1 MELDPIVWYVVFVIS
16 ITSHEA
22 AHAAAAYLG
31 GDDTAYL
38 GGQVSLNPLPHMQRE
53 PFGMVLVPLLTA
65 LTRGFPIG
73 WASAPYDP
81 YWEERYPQRA
91 AWMAA
96 AGPGANIALALL
108 AFTAL
113 RLGLGLD
120 VFEVPYE
127 FSASR
132 LVSAD
137 EPFVDNLG
145 RFLSMLFALNV
156 ALALFNLMP
165 VPPLDGLSVLGLV
178 LPSDLALR
186 IKHALRSP
194 GPAIVGLLAVWMLF
208 PRVFGPV
215 FWQIAGLLYTGEV

>member
-1 MELDPIVWYVVFVIS
+1 MPLDAIVWYVVFVIS
-16 ITSHEA
+16 ITAHEA

-81 YWEERYPQRA
+81 YWEQRYPQRA

-108 AFTAL
+108 AFAGL
-113 RLGLGLD
+113 EIGLGTGAFALPD
-120 VFEVPYE
+120 TLC
-127 FSASR
+127 SSR
-132 LVSAD
+132 LVVAD
-137 EPFVDNLG
+137 DPFVENVG
-145 RFLSMLFALNV
+145 RFLSMLLALNV
-156 ALALFNLMP
+156 MLALFNLFP

-178 LPSDLALR
+178 LPRD
-186 IKHALRSP
+186 
-194 GPAIVGLLAVWMLF
+194 VGLRLKQVMLTPGLAIGGLLVLWMIF
-208 PRVFGPV
+208 PRIFWPV
-215 FWQIAGLLYTGEV
+215 FWSIARLL